1 MKRKTTKVPLTLSL
15 TKKNA
20 TPYFK
25 EHFTKTDTALVVI
38 HFFFSQTNVVFKYNP
53 LFIDILD
60 GSCHSLF
67 TFLPFDFY
75 LYSTD
80 FQVYSMSLR
89 LFYKTQ

>member
-1 MKRKTTKVPLTLSL
+1 MDISL
-15 TKKNA
+15 A
-20 TPYFK
+20 
-25 EHFTKTDTALVVI
+25 VI

-75 LYSTD
+75 LYSMN
-80 FQVYSMSLR
+80 FEVYSMPLR
-89 LFYKTQ
+89 VFYKNQ